1 MMTGQMFCKPGETAI
16 LVVQIMSTT
25 MFLFCFV
32 FLRKEY
38 RITLSADH
46 LYYYIDVQVF
56 GGKLVKKCILTLKS
70 YFQRFSGVLI
80 NVRSTLSIVS
90 SPYGSVWNL

>member
-1 MMTGQMFCKPGETAI
+1 MMSGQMFFKPGETAI

-25 MFLFCFV
+25 MFFFF
-32 FLRKEY
+32 FLPKEY
-38 RITLSADH
+38 RIMLSADH

-56 GGKLVKKCILTLKS
+56 GGKLVKKCIHTLKS

-80 NVRSTLSIVS
+80 DVRSTLSIVS
-90 SPYGSVWNL
+90 SP

>member
-1 MMTGQMFCKPGETAI
+1 
-16 LVVQIMSTT
+16 MSTI
-25 MFLFCFV
+25 MFFSFSP
-32 FLRKEY
+32 KEY
-38 RITLSADH
+38 RITLSTDRLH
-46 LYYYIDVQVF
+46 YYIDVQIF
-56 GGKLVKKCILTLKS
+56 GGKLMKKCIHTLKS

>member
-1 MMTGQMFCKPGETAI
+1 MMTGQMFFKPGETAI

-25 MFLFCFV
+25 MFF
-32 FLRKEY
+32 FLPKEY

-56 GGKLVKKCILTLKS
+56 GGKSVKKCIHTLKS
-70 YFQRFSGVLI
+70 YFQWFSGVLI

>member
-1 MMTGQMFCKPGETAI
+1 MMSGQMFFKPGETAI

-25 MFLFCFV
+25 MFF
-32 FLRKEY
+32 FLPKEY
-38 RITLSADH
+38 RIMLSADH

-56 GGKLVKKCILTLKS
+56 GGKLVKKCIHTLKS

-80 NVRSTLSIVS
+80 NVRSALSIVS

>member
-1 MMTGQMFCKPGETAI
+1 MMTGQMFFKPGETAI

-25 MFLFCFV
+25 MLFFFLP
-32 FLRKEY
+32 KEY

-56 GGKLVKKCILTLKS
+56 GGKLVKKCIHTLKS

-80 NVRSTLSIVS
+80 NVRSTLSIVL